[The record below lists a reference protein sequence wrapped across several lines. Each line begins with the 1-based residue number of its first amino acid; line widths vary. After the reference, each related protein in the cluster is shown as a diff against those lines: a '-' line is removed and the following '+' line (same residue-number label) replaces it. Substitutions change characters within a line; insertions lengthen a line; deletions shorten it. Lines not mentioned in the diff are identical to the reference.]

1 MRYFARIDKE
11 QQGPFTLRQLLESGI
26 GPKTYV
32 WGKGMPDW
40 QHADEVADICRG
52 MRRML
57 AGLDP
62 ESGEPLPVP
71 EAADVAPSKSK
82 MMEGEP
88 LNRAN
93 MEEYLR
99 EAFEEAERMQT
110 HDYSVPPQGVSIIS
124 AVIAMI
130 LCFPITGILAIYFAW
145 KCKAQWQRSE
155 EAGLSNEERLELRRK
170 SYDSARLYRMMIGI
184 TFCMGIIMIGLT
196 LSRTLLA

>member
-1 MRYFARIDKE
+1 
-11 QQGPFTLRQLLESGI
+11 
-26 GPKTYV
+26 
-32 WGKGMPDW
+32 
-40 QHADEVADICRG
+40 
-52 MRRML
+52 
-57 AGLDP
+57 
-62 ESGEPLPVP
+62 
-71 EAADVAPSKSK
+71 
-82 MMEGEP
+82 
-88 LNRAN
+88 
-93 MEEYLR
+93 
-99 EAFEEAERMQT
+99 MQT